1 MIGLKVSNNQEGVNV
16 DTMVEE
22 VAIKYAFIAGVKME
36 YTFKHPD
43 EVSYDEHPYVVKY
56 LGIGVDSINPDE
68 ELMHYYLETNEI
80 NIKKE
85 EKKTMNKN
93 TEVKQIIVD
102 ENTPIND
109 DTIED
114 VLMSSP
120 DSEDRLNVLINY
132 SKVSLGSLLD
142 KDPAD
147 VEKESV
153 KIHTKLASILN
164 MLLENKMLDDD
175 GKKKFQAAMD
185 EEIAEYEKIMNAFE
199 KITEETVAEAKASTA
214 SSSSSSSNS
223 DWVMWLLGG
232 LLVAGAG
239 YAIYR
244 YLNPE
249 DVIID
254 MSTMNILNR

>member
-1 MIGLKVSNNQEGVNV
+1 MIGLKTSNQEVIDT
-16 DTMVEE
+16 DTMIDE

-43 EVSYDEHPYVVKY
+43 EASYDEHPYVVKY

-85 EKKTMNKN
+85 EKKPMNKN

-142 KDPAD
+142 TAPDA

-164 MLLENKMLDDD
+164 MLLENKMLDDE
-175 GKKKFQAAMD
+175 GKKKFQDAMD
-185 EEIAEYEKIMNAFE
+185 EEIAEYEKIMNAF
-199 KITEETVAEAKASTA
+199 KKVTEETVAEAKAS

-223 DWVMWLLGG
+223 DWVMWLVGG

-244 YLNPE
+244 YLNPD
-249 DVIID
+249 DVFID